1 MVVRGFWRSIHSKS
15 PMESGVDTPQLGP
28 YSQALF
34 DAVVTAVPVWI
45 TRRVHEIVQLASS
58 GDKDAVMNEVAQ
70 VAHETQHVVS
80 EQLMELL
87 SQDVDAQRSN
97 PLHILRRSTSVAT
110 AVLRSAHIPP
120 VHRDEF
126 DTSALPDDVYA
137 IGPHTWR
144 DLSEEVH
151 EAGITWG
158 AWKAATVIQRRR
170 AEGKDI

>member
-1 MVVRGFWRSIHSKS
+1 VRGFWHSIHSKTS
-15 PMESGVDTPQLGP
+15 MESGVDTPQLEP

-34 DAVVTAVPVWI
+34 DAVIDAVPAWI
-45 TRRVHEIVQLASS
+45 TRRVHEIVQVAPS
-58 GDKDAVMNEVAQ
+58 GDKDAVMNEAAHVA
-70 VAHETQHVVS
+70 
-80 EQLMELL
+80 EQAQRLVREHLHQLL

-97 PLHILRRSTSVAT
+97 PLHILRRSHVTAT
-110 AVLRSAHIPP
+110 AVLQSAQIPP

-126 DTSALPDDVYA
+126 DKTALPDDVYA
-137 IGPHTWR
+137 IGPYTWR

-158 AWKAATVIQRRR
+158 AWKAATIIQRRR

>member
-1 MVVRGFWRSIHSKS
+1 
-15 PMESGVDTPQLGP
+15 MESGVDPPQLGP

-34 DAVVTAVPVWI
+34 DAVVTAVPAWI

-58 GDKDAVMNEVAQ
+58 GDKDAVINEITH
-70 VAHETQHVVS
+70 VAHQTQLVVS
-80 EQLMELL
+80 EHLMELL

-97 PLHILRRSTSVAT
+97 PLHILRQSTSVAT
-110 AVLRSAHIPP
+110 AVLHSAHIPP
-120 VHRDEF
+120 VRRDEF
-126 DTSALPDDVYA
+126 DTSALPNDVYA

>member
-1 MVVRGFWRSIHSKS
+1 MD
-15 PMESGVDTPQLGP
+15 SGVNAPQLGS

-34 DAVVTAVPVWI
+34 DAVVDAVPGWI
-45 TRRVHEIVQLASS
+45 TQRLSEIAQLAPS
-58 GDKDAVMNEVAQ
+58 GNKDAVMSEVAV
-70 VAHETQHVVS
+70 VAQQTQHFVREHLS
-80 EQLMELL
+80 QLLC
-87 SQDVDAQRSN
+87 QDVDVQRSN
-97 PLHILRRSTSVAT
+97 PLHILRRSNSIAT
-110 AVLRSAHIPP
+110 AVLQSAHIPP

-126 DTSALPDDVYA
+126 DKSALPDDIYA

-144 DLSEEVH
+144 DISEEVH

>member
-1 MVVRGFWRSIHSKS
+1 
-15 PMESGVDTPQLGP
+15 MESGVNTPQLGP

-34 DAVVTAVPVWI
+34 DAVVDAVPAWI
-45 TRRVHEIVQLASS
+45 TRRLHEIVQLAAS
-58 GDKDAVMNEVAQ
+58 GNKDAVMNEVTQ
-70 VAHETQHVVS
+70 VAHQTHRFVS
-80 EQLMELL
+80 EHLLELL

-110 AVLRSAHIPP
+110 AVLHSAHIPS

-126 DTSALPDDVYA
+126 DRSALPDDVYA

-158 AWKAATVIQRRR
+158 AWKAATIIQRRR

>member
-1 MVVRGFWRSIHSKS
+1 
-15 PMESGVDTPQLGP
+15 MESGVDTPQLEP

-34 DAVVTAVPVWI
+34 DAVIEAVPVWI
-45 TRRVHEIVQLASS
+45 TRRVHEVVQVSS
-58 GDKDAVMNEVAQ
+58 TGDKDAVVADVAQ
-70 VAHETQHVVS
+70 VAQRTQHFVK
-80 EQLMELL
+80 EHLLQLL
-87 SQDVDAQRSN
+87 SEDVDVQRSN
-97 PLHILRRSTSVAT
+97 PLHILRRSTALAT
-110 AVLRSAHIPP
+110 ATLQSAHIPP

-126 DTSALPDDVYA
+126 DRSALPDDVYA
-137 IGPHTWR
+137 LGPHTWR